1 MPAKKKTKKPATTTK
16 KPTQEDKVYAAVG
29 YVWILCLVPLLLKKD
44 SEFAQFHGKQGLVLF
59 IIEVIGSVVF
69 WIPLFGQLLAVL
81 IMIVAII
88 GIIKALQGEYY
99 KLPIIQDIV
108 EKFSL

>member
-1 MPAKKKTKKPATTTK
+1 MTKKI
-16 KPTQEDKVYAAVG
+16 DKDIEENKIIAAIAYIG
-29 YVWILCLVPLLLKKD
+29 FLCLIPLIAKKD
-44 SEFAQFHGKQGLVLF
+44 SKFAQFHGKQGLVLF